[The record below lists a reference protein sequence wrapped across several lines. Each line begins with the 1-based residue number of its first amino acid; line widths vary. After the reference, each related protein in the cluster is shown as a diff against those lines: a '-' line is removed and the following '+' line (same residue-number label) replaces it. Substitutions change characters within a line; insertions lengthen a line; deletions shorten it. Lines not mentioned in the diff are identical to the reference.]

1 MWNYVQ
7 MDDGEWYDIDCTWDD
22 KVTIIKIAK
31 LHKKVAYSL
40 YLIAGMQ
47 LLSLYF
53 VH

>member
-31 LHKKVAYSL
+31 LIMMTQK
-40 YLIAGMQ
+40 
-47 LLSLYF
+47 LLKA
-53 VH
+53 